1 MVEIDVTCHLESFRR
16 FLVNSTCRSFIPES
30 YLRDPEVFPEK
41 ESEPGSIYIEAADKV
56 TLKKIR
62 DISFVNANEIL
73 GIIYTSKSGHSK
85 LKWRQQS
92 GPMGRVT
99 GDASNNSLV
108 NLSMARII
116 TPEYVEELIGRSEEG
131 GEGSGAPA
139 ESQPSIEVAAEA
151 QATTTAAAGG
161 AESTAATTVTTA
173 PSPEPE
179 EKTPSSGQVEG
190 TTSSS
195 PAEASATTLR
205 PDEVAESMKPAFPP
219 DEEEDDFE
227 AADADEEEQEELDE
241 QEREEMA

>member
-1 MVEIDVTCHLESFRR
+1 LVEIDVTCHLESFRR

-131 GEGSGAPA
+131 DEGPGAPA
-139 ESQPSIEVAAEA
+139 EGQQSIGVAPEA
-151 QATTTAAAGG
+151 QATTTAG
-161 AESTAATTVTTA
+161 AESTTATTVTTA
-173 PSPEPE
+173 PSPESE

-190 TTSSS
+190 STSSS
-195 PAEASATTLR
+195 PAAASATTLR

-227 AADADEEEQEELDE
+227 AADADEEEQDELDE